1 MNIGEPRRELEV
13 EPVLTPV
20 PEALPVPEPA
30 SPAGAPAS
38 PAPSGAP
45 G

>member
-1 MNIGEPRRELEV
+1 MIEV
-13 EPVLTPV
+13 EPVTTPV

-30 SPAGAPAS
+30 APAGEPAE
-38 PAPSGAP
+38 PALSEVG